1 MEFCANEL
9 GAGREWAATEVEL
22 GAEGVGMLKK
32 AEICGMVFGWDQ

>member
-1 MEFCANEL
+1 MREL
-9 GAGREWAATEVEL
+9 GVGREWAGTEVEL

>member
-1 MEFCANEL
+1 MEFCASEL
-9 GAGREWAATEVEL
+9 GGGMMWAGTEVEL